1 MIIID
6 VNKLA
11 KNFGY
16 GSLFEDVSF
25 SLNEGE
31 SLAIV
36 GPNGCGKSTILKIIA
51 GLESTD
57 KGMVNLKKG
66 AKVAYLD
73 QLGSTMDDDR
83 PVYEILKDAFADI
96 NAVEKQVK
104 EYERKVSEEYSE
116 VVLEKYCALLEKF
129 NLMGGYEVDVKINTV
144 INGLELNPAMLSQSY
159 NTLSGGEK
167 TLVQLAKALLIEP
180 DLLLLDEPTNHLDL
194 KRIEWLEGYIK
205 AFKGASIIVSHDR
218 YFLDKMANQ
227 ILAIDDYG
235 IGRVY
240 AANYSGY
247 LVQREIEF
255 EKQMAQYGDEQEAIK
270 QLEAKAKQFMSLG
283 MGRNSSALTKQGKT
297 LWERAQRMRQ
307 RAIRKPKEQKKLNV
321 TFNEENKSSKK
332 IIITKDLSVATPEGR
347 TILDGVDLEISAGER
362 VAFLGENGTGKSTF
376 VKAIMGEQTLPVEG
390 EVFVGPSVKIGYIPQ
405 IIEFEN
411 GNQSLLEYFS
421 RAVGLPEQRCRS
433 ILARFRFDS
442 SDVTKRVKSLSGGEK
457 MRVKMAELLQQEV
470 NTLIFDEPTNH
481 IDIPTKEV
489 LEEALEEFS
498 GTLIFISHDRFFIN
512 KFANKIIVFEGGKAN
527 EYWGNYDEY
536 KASISAESKGNEHD
550 KKKGR

>member
-1 MIIID
+1 
-6 VNKLA
+6 
-11 KNFGY
+11 
-16 GSLFEDVSF
+16 
-25 SLNEGE
+25 
-31 SLAIV
+31 
-36 GPNGCGKSTILKIIA
+36 
-51 GLESTD
+51 
-57 KGMVNLKKG
+57 
-66 AKVAYLD
+66 
-73 QLGSTMDDDR
+73 
-83 PVYEILKDAFADI
+83 
-96 NAVEKQVK
+96 
-104 EYERKVSEEYSE
+104 
-116 VVLEKYCALLEKF
+116 
-129 NLMGGYEVDVKINTV
+129 MGGYEVDVKINTV
-144 INGLELNPAMLSQSY
+144 INGLELNPAMLEQSY

-167 TLVQLAKALLIEP
+167 TLVQLAKALLVEP

-194 KRIEWLEGYIK
+194 KRIEWLESYIK
-205 AFKGASIIVSHDR
+205 SFKGASIIVSHDR

-321 TFNEENKSSKK
+321 SFNEENKSSKK
-332 IIITKDLSVATPEGR
+332 IIITKDLSVTTPEGR

-376 VKAIMGEQTLPVEG
+376 VKSIMGEQTLPVSG

-405 IIEFEN
+405 MIEFEN
-411 GNQSLLEYFS
+411 GNQTLLEYFS

-442 SDVTKRVKSLSGGEK
+442 SDVTKRVKTLSGGEK

-536 KASISAESKGNEHD
+536 KASISAETKGNGND

>member
-1 MIIID
+1 MLILD

-16 GSLFEDVSF
+16 EQLFEDVSF
-25 SLNEGE
+25 TLNEGE
-31 SLAIV
+31 SVAIV

-51 GLESTD
+51 GLETAD
-57 KGMVNLKKG
+57 KGTVNLKKG

-73 QLGSTMDDDR
+73 QLGSTIDDDR
-83 PVYEILKDAFADI
+83 TVYEVLKEAFIEI
-96 NAVEKQVK
+96 NAVEKQLK
-104 EYERKVSEEYSE
+104 EYEQKVNTEYNE
-116 VVLEKYCALLEKF
+116 KVLEKYCALLEKYS
-129 NLMGGYEVDVKINTV
+129 LMGGYEIDVKINTV
-144 INGLELNPAMLSQSY
+144 INGLEIDKNMLKQSY
-159 NTLSGGEK
+159 STLSGGEK
-167 TLVQLAKALLIEP
+167 TLVQLAKALLTEP

-227 ILAIDDYG
+227 ILAVDDYG
-235 IGRVY
+235 IGRIY
-240 AANYSGY
+240 ATNYSGY

-297 LWERAQRMRQ
+297 LWERAQRMRE
-307 RAIRKPKEQKKLNV
+307 RAIRKPVVQKRLNV
-321 TFNEENKSSKK
+321 TFLEENKSSKK
-332 IIITKDLSVATPEGR
+332 IISVDNLSVLTPQGR
-347 TILDGVDLEISAGER
+347 TILDDVNLEIRAGER
-362 VAFLGENGTGKSTF
+362 VAFLGENGTGKSTL
-376 VKAIMGEQTLPVEG
+376 VKTIMGEQTLPSSG

-405 IIEFEN
+405 MIEFEN
-411 GNQSLLEYFS
+411 GDQTLLEYFS

-433 ILARFRFDS
+433 ILARFRFNVE
-442 SDVTKRVKSLSGGEK
+442 DVTKRVKNLSGGEK
-457 MRVKMAELLQQEV
+457 MKVKMAELLQQEV

-489 LEEALEEFS
+489 LEEALKEFS

-512 KFANKIIVFEGGKAN
+512 KFANRIINFEDGKIN

-536 KASISAESKGNEHD
+536 KSTLLSNEVENEN
-550 KKKGR
+550 GRKMHK

>member
-1 MIIID
+1 MLILD

-16 GSLFEDVSF
+16 EQLFEDVSF

-31 SLAIV
+31 SVAIV

-51 GLESTD
+51 GLETAD
-57 KGMVNLKKG
+57 KGTINLKKG

-73 QLGSTMDDDR
+73 QLGSTIDDDR
-83 PVYEILKDAFADI
+83 IVYEVLKDAFIEI
-96 NAVEKQVK
+96 NAVEKQLK
-104 EYERKVSEEYSE
+104 EYEQKVNTEYNE
-116 VVLEKYCALLEKF
+116 KVLEKYCALLEKYS
-129 NLMGGYEVDVKINTV
+129 LMGGYEIDVKINTV
-144 INGLELNPAMLSQSY
+144 INGLEIDKNMLKQPYS
-159 NTLSGGEK
+159 TLSGGEK
-167 TLVQLAKALLIEP
+167 TLVQLAKALLTEP

-205 AFKGASIIVSHDR
+205 SFKGASIIVSHDR

-227 ILAIDDYG
+227 ILAVDDYG
-235 IGRVY
+235 IGRIY
-240 AANYSGY
+240 ATNYSGY

-270 QLEAKAKQFMSLG
+270 QLETKAKQFMSLG

-297 LWERAQRMRQ
+297 LWERAQRMRE
-307 RAIRKPKEQKKLNV
+307 RAIRKPIVQKRLNV
-321 TFNEENKSSKK
+321 SFLEENKSSKK
-332 IIITKDLSVATPEGR
+332 IISVDNLSVLTPQGR
-347 TILDGVDLEISAGER
+347 TILDDVNLEIRAGER

-376 VKAIMGEQTLPVEG
+376 VKTIMGEQSLSVSG

-411 GNQSLLEYFS
+411 GDQTLLEYFS
-421 RAVGLPEQRCRS
+421 RAVGLSEQKSRS
-433 ILARFRFDS
+433 ILARFRFNVE
-442 SDVTKRVKSLSGGEK
+442 DVTKRTKNLSGGEK
-457 MRVKMAELLQQEV
+457 MKVKMAELLQQEV

-512 KFANKIIVFEGGKAN
+512 KFANRIIIFEGGKIN

-536 KASISAESKGNEHD
+536 KATLIPNEVE
-550 KKKGR
+550 KENGRKMHK

>member
-83 PVYEILKDAFADI
+83 TVYEILKDAFADI

-205 AFKGASIIVSHDR
+205 TFKGASIIVSHDR

-405 IIEFEN
+405 MIEFEN

>member
-1 MIIID
+1 MLILD

-16 GSLFEDVSF
+16 EQLFEDVSF
-25 SLNEGE
+25 TLNEGE
-31 SLAIV
+31 SVAIV

-51 GLESTD
+51 GLETAD
-57 KGMVNLKKG
+57 KGTVNLKKG

-73 QLGSTMDDDR
+73 QLGSTIDDDR
-83 PVYEILKDAFADI
+83 TVYEVLKDAFIEI
-96 NAVEKQVK
+96 NAVEKQLK
-104 EYERKVSEEYSE
+104 EYEQKVNTEYNE
-116 VVLEKYCALLEKF
+116 KVLEKYCALLEKYS
-129 NLMGGYEVDVKINTV
+129 LMGGYEIDVKINTV
-144 INGLELNPAMLSQSY
+144 INGLEIDKNMLKQSY
-159 NTLSGGEK
+159 STLSGGEK
-167 TLVQLAKALLIEP
+167 TLVQLAKALLTEP

-227 ILAIDDYG
+227 ILTVDDYG
-235 IGRVY
+235 IGRIY
-240 AANYSGY
+240 ATNYSGY

-297 LWERAQRMRQ
+297 LWERAQRMRE
-307 RAIRKPKEQKKLNV
+307 RAIRKPVVQKRLNV
-321 TFNEENKSSKK
+321 TFLEENKSSKK
-332 IIITKDLSVATPEGR
+332 IISVDNLSVLTPQGR
-347 TILDGVDLEISAGER
+347 TILDDVNLEIRAGER

-376 VKAIMGEQTLPVEG
+376 VKTIMGEQTLPSSG

-405 IIEFEN
+405 MIEFEN
-411 GNQSLLEYFS
+411 GDQTLLEYFS

-433 ILARFRFDS
+433 ILARFRFNVE
-442 SDVTKRVKSLSGGEK
+442 DVTKRVKNLSGGEK
-457 MRVKMAELLQQEV
+457 MKVKMAELLQQEV

-512 KFANKIIVFEGGKAN
+512 KFANRIIIFEDGKIN

-536 KASISAESKGNEHD
+536 KSTLISNEVENEN
-550 KKKGR
+550 GRKMHK

>member
-83 PVYEILKDAFADI
+83 TVYEILKDAFADI

-144 INGLELNPAMLSQSY
+144 INGLELNPTMLEQSY

-332 IIITKDLSVATPEGR
+332 IIITKDLSVTTPEGR

-405 IIEFEN
+405 MIEFEN

>member
-83 PVYEILKDAFADI
+83 TVYEILKDAFADI

-205 AFKGASIIVSHDR
+205 TFKGASIIVSHDR

-332 IIITKDLSVATPEGR
+332 IIITKDLSVTTPEGR

-405 IIEFEN
+405 MIEFEN

>member
-1 MIIID
+1 MLILD

-16 GSLFEDVSF
+16 EQLFEDVSF
-25 SLNEGE
+25 TLNEGE
-31 SLAIV
+31 SVAIV

-51 GLESTD
+51 GLETAD
-57 KGMVNLKKG
+57 KGTVNLKKG

-73 QLGSTMDDDR
+73 QLGSTIDDDR
-83 PVYEILKDAFADI
+83 TVYEVLKDAFIEI
-96 NAVEKQVK
+96 NAVEKQLK
-104 EYERKVSEEYSE
+104 EYEQKVNTEYNE
-116 VVLEKYCALLEKF
+116 KVLEKYCALLEKYS
-129 NLMGGYEVDVKINTV
+129 LMGGYEIDVKINTV
-144 INGLELNPAMLSQSY
+144 INGLEIDKNMLKQSY
-159 NTLSGGEK
+159 STLSGGEK
-167 TLVQLAKALLIEP
+167 TLVQLAKALLTEP

-227 ILAIDDYG
+227 ILAVDDYG
-235 IGRVY
+235 IGRIY
-240 AANYSGY
+240 ATNYSEY

-297 LWERAQRMRQ
+297 LWERAQRMRE
-307 RAIRKPKEQKKLNV
+307 RAIRKPVVQKRLNV
-321 TFNEENKSSKK
+321 TFLEENKSSKK
-332 IIITKDLSVATPEGR
+332 IISVDNLSVFTPQGR
-347 TILDGVDLEISAGER
+347 TILDDVNLEIRAGER

-376 VKAIMGEQTLPVEG
+376 VKTIMGEQTLPSSG

-405 IIEFEN
+405 MIEFEN
-411 GNQSLLEYFS
+411 GDQTLLEYFS

-433 ILARFRFDS
+433 ILARFRFNVE
-442 SDVTKRVKSLSGGEK
+442 DVTKRVKNLSGGEK
-457 MRVKMAELLQQEV
+457 MKVKMAELLQQEV

-512 KFANKIIVFEGGKAN
+512 KFANRIIIFEDGKIN

-536 KASISAESKGNEHD
+536 KSTLISNKVEKDN
-550 KKKGR
+550 

>member
-1 MIIID
+1 MLILD

-16 GSLFEDVSF
+16 EQLFEDVSF
-25 SLNEGE
+25 TLNEGE
-31 SLAIV
+31 SVAIV

-51 GLESTD
+51 GLETAD
-57 KGMVNLKKG
+57 KGTVNLKKR

-73 QLGSTMDDDR
+73 QLGSTIDDDR
-83 PVYEILKDAFADI
+83 TVYEVLKEAFIEI
-96 NAVEKQVK
+96 NAVEKQLK
-104 EYERKVSEEYSE
+104 EYEQKVNTEYNE
-116 VVLEKYCALLEKF
+116 KVLEKYCALLEKYS
-129 NLMGGYEVDVKINTV
+129 LMGGYEIDVKINTV
-144 INGLELNPAMLSQSY
+144 INGLEIDKNMLKQSY
-159 NTLSGGEK
+159 STLSGGEK
-167 TLVQLAKALLIEP
+167 TLVQLAKALLTEP

-227 ILAIDDYG
+227 ILAVDDYG
-235 IGRVY
+235 IGRIY
-240 AANYSGY
+240 ATNYSGY

-297 LWERAQRMRQ
+297 LWERAQRMRE
-307 RAIRKPKEQKKLNV
+307 RAIRKPVVQKRLNV
-321 TFNEENKSSKK
+321 TFLEENKSSKK
-332 IIITKDLSVATPEGR
+332 IISVDNLSVLTLQGR
-347 TILDGVDLEISAGER
+347 TILDDVNLEIRAGER
-362 VAFLGENGTGKSTF
+362 VAFLGENGTGKSTL
-376 VKAIMGEQTLPVEG
+376 VKTIMGEQTLPSSG

-405 IIEFEN
+405 MIEFEN
-411 GNQSLLEYFS
+411 GDQTLLEYFS

-433 ILARFRFDS
+433 ILARFRFNVE
-442 SDVTKRVKSLSGGEK
+442 DVTKRVKNLSGGEK
-457 MRVKMAELLQQEV
+457 MKVKMAELLQQEV

-512 KFANKIIVFEGGKAN
+512 KFANRIINFEDGKIN

-536 KASISAESKGNEHD
+536 KSTLLSNEVENEN
-550 KKKGR
+550 GRKMHK

>member
-83 PVYEILKDAFADI
+83 TVYEILKDAFVDI

-332 IIITKDLSVATPEGR
+332 IIITKDLSVTTPEGR

-405 IIEFEN
+405 MIEFEN

>member
-1 MIIID
+1 MLVLD

-16 GSLFEDVSF
+16 EQLFEDVSF
-25 SLNEGE
+25 TLNEGE
-31 SLAIV
+31 SVAIV

-51 GLESTD
+51 GLETTD
-57 KGMVNLKKG
+57 KGTVNLKKG

-73 QLGSTMDDDR
+73 QLGSTIDDNR
-83 PVYEILKDAFADI
+83 AVYEVLKDAFIEI
-96 NAVEKQVK
+96 NAVEKQLK
-104 EYERKVSEEYSE
+104 EYEQKVNTEYNE
-116 VVLEKYCALLEKF
+116 KILEKYCALLEKYS
-129 NLMGGYEVDVKINTV
+129 LMGGYEIDVKINTV
-144 INGLELNPAMLSQSY
+144 INGLEIDKNMLKQPYS
-159 NTLSGGEK
+159 TLSGGEK
-167 TLVQLAKALLIEP
+167 TLVQLAKALLTEP

-227 ILAIDDYG
+227 ILAVDDYG
-235 IGRVY
+235 IGRIY
-240 AANYSGY
+240 ATNYSGY

-297 LWERAQRMRQ
+297 LWERAQRMRE
-307 RAIRKPKEQKKLNV
+307 RAIRKPVVQKRLNV
-321 TFNEENKSSKK
+321 NFLEENKSSKK
-332 IIITKDLSVATPEGR
+332 IISVDNLSVLTPQGR
-347 TILDGVDLEISAGER
+347 TILDDVNLEIRAGER

-376 VKAIMGEQTLPVEG
+376 VKTIMGEQTLPSSG

-405 IIEFEN
+405 MIEFEN
-411 GNQSLLEYFS
+411 GDQTLLEYFS

-433 ILARFRFDS
+433 ILARFRFNVE
-442 SDVTKRVKSLSGGEK
+442 DVTKRVKNLSGGEK
-457 MRVKMAELLQQEV
+457 MKVKMAELLQQEV

-512 KFANKIIVFEGGKAN
+512 KFANRIIIFEDGKIN

-536 KASISAESKGNEHD
+536 KSTLISNEV
-550 KKKGR
+550 KKENGRKMHK

>member
-144 INGLELNPAMLSQSY
+144 INGLELNPAMLEQSY

-167 TLVQLAKALLIEP
+167 TLVQLAKALVIEP

-405 IIEFEN
+405 MIEFEN

>member
-83 PVYEILKDAFADI
+83 TVYEILKDAFADI

-405 IIEFEN
+405 MIEFEN

>member
-1 MIIID
+1 MLILD

-16 GSLFEDVSF
+16 EQLFEDVSF
-25 SLNEGE
+25 TLNEGE
-31 SLAIV
+31 SVAIV

-51 GLESTD
+51 GLETAD
-57 KGMVNLKKG
+57 KGTVNLKKG

-73 QLGSTMDDDR
+73 QLGSTIDDDR
-83 PVYEILKDAFADI
+83 TVYEVLKDAFIEI
-96 NAVEKQVK
+96 NAVEKQLK
-104 EYERKVSEEYSE
+104 EYEQKVNTEYNE
-116 VVLEKYCALLEKF
+116 KVLEKYCALLEKYS
-129 NLMGGYEVDVKINTV
+129 LMGGYEIDVKINTV
-144 INGLELNPAMLSQSY
+144 INGLEIDKNMLKQSY
-159 NTLSGGEK
+159 STLSGGEK
-167 TLVQLAKALLIEP
+167 TLVQLAKALLTEP

-227 ILAIDDYG
+227 ILTVDDYG
-235 IGRVY
+235 IGRIY
-240 AANYSGY
+240 ATNYSGY

-297 LWERAQRMRQ
+297 LWERAQRMRE
-307 RAIRKPKEQKKLNV
+307 RAIRKPVVQKRLNV
-321 TFNEENKSSKK
+321 TFLEENKSSKK
-332 IIITKDLSVATPEGR
+332 IISVDNLSVLTPQVR
-347 TILDGVDLEISAGER
+347 TILDDVNLEIRAGER

-376 VKAIMGEQTLPVEG
+376 VKTIMGEQTLPSSG

-405 IIEFEN
+405 MIEFEN
-411 GNQSLLEYFS
+411 GDQTLLEYFS

-433 ILARFRFDS
+433 ILARFRFNVE
-442 SDVTKRVKSLSGGEK
+442 DVTKRVKNLSGGEK
-457 MRVKMAELLQQEV
+457 MKVKMAELLQQEV

-512 KFANKIIVFEGGKAN
+512 KFANRIIIFEDGKIN

-536 KASISAESKGNEHD
+536 KSTLISNEVENEN
-550 KKKGR
+550 GRKMHK